1 MNNSHKHGRDSVGR
15 EKSSGLS
22 TFKKFTVVS
31 VVGLAA
37 AVSVMSAASDSRV
50 AYITDGDVTY
60 TVTTVDTDTN
70 GIIEKAGI
78 ELGNYDEAIVTEQSG
93 ERIDINIV
101 RAFPVKISVDGG
113 TKLLDVTG
121 GTVAQALKLAKVN
134 TSANDFITPEPSSE
148 LKEDTEIKVVRGVK
162 IYLTCDGETK
172 AVYVPQG
179 KVSDALEYVGYRLT
193 AEDSLNVDEN
203 ALVEKG
209 MSVNVDK
216 ILTRTTTATR
226 KIEPKVIVE
235 PCDTLPLGEKKV
247 KQEGK
252 EGTAEVTY
260 KEKYV
265 NGVLEGKDEVSNK
278 ILTNAVDRIVLIGTK
293 EEKSELTVK
302 KLSNEIA
309 DTDSDSGFEDEN
321 SFKSNAENNYFEED
335 YEDDFEDETNS
346 EETSGIDSGLG
357 FTYSNVIV
365 GSCTAYTEL
374 DGITAIGT
382 IPRVGTVAVNP
393 NVIPYGTRL
402 YICSADGSYVYGYAV
417 AEDTGTAAMA
427 GDIIVDLYM
436 NSEEECVAFGR
447 QNLCVYILD

>member
-1 MNNSHKHGRDSVGR
+1 MNNSHKHGRHSAGR

-37 AVSVMSAASDSRV
+37 AISMMSAASDSRV
-50 AYITDGDVTY
+50 AYITDGGVTY
-60 TVTTVDTDTN
+60 RVTTVDTDTN

-78 ELGNYDEAIVTEQSG
+78 ELGSYDEAIVTEQSR
-93 ERIDINIV
+93 ERIDINII
-101 RAFPVKISVDGG
+101 RAFPVKVSVDGG

-121 GTVAQALKLAKVN
+121 GTVAQALKLAKVK
-134 TSANDFITPEPSSE
+134 TSANDFITPEPSAQ
-148 LKEDTEIKVVRGVK
+148 LTDDTEIKVVRGVK

-172 AVYVPQG
+172 AVYVPEG
-179 KVSDALEYVGYRLT
+179 KVSEALEYVGYQLT
-193 AEDSLNVDEN
+193 AEDSLSVDKN
-203 ALVEKG
+203 SLVEKG

-216 ILTRTTTATR
+216 ILTRTTTKKQ

-235 PCDTLPLGEKKV
+235 PCSTLPLGEKKV

-252 EGTAEVTY
+252 EGTLEITY

-265 NGVLEGKDEVSNK
+265 NGILESKEEASQKTV
-278 ILTNAVDRIVLIGTK
+278 TNSVDRIVLIGTK
-293 EEKSELTVK
+293 EENSNLTVT
-302 KLSNEIA
+302 KLSNDLT
-309 DTDSDSGFEDEN
+309 DTDSDS
-321 SFKSNAENNYFEED
+321 
-335 YEDDFEDETNS
+335 DFEDEFEFESKIDNTDFEEKFE
-346 EETSGIDSGLG
+346 EETTHDETSDTDSGLG
-357 FTYSNVIV
+357 FTYSDVIV

-402 YICSADGSYVYGYAV
+402 YICSADGSYVYGYAI

-436 NSEEECVAFGR
+436 DSEEECVAFGR